1 MNKFGLGLSR
11 GLTGESYYGTIR
23 ACRRGLYPLLIKFS
37 SEDMMELF
45 EKFCEAEVMGMTLA
59 EIVFFSSLVIF
70 TFIF

>member
-1 MNKFGLGLSR
+1 
-11 GLTGESYYGTIR
+11 
-23 ACRRGLYPLLIKFS
+23 
-37 SEDMMELF
+37 MELF